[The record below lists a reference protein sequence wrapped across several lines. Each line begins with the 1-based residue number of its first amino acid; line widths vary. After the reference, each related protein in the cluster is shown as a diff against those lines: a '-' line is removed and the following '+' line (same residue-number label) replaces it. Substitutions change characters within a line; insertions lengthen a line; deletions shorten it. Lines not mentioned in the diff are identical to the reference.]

1 MEEYRDLRGK
11 VAVITG
17 STSGIGRAAAI
28 ALASHGV
35 KVAVSGRDRERGEQ
49 VVAEIAL
56 AGGEAIFVQVDLL
69 EARAP
74 ETLIED
80 TVRQWGRLDI
90 VINNAALI
98 CHKEIDQV
106 THEDWDRLFAVNV
119 KSGFFVMLQALPW
132 LKKNGGSVINVSS
145 INRLINV
152 PNNIV
157 YDTMKAALNHMGRGL
172 SLEMRANGIR
182 VNTIMPGG
190 TDTPLLDEFFRQIN
204 VKNGTAEQ
212 IERPPNV
219 ASSRQIA
226 DVLVFLASDSSSWI
240 NGTEIPVDGGYFLG

>member
-35 KVAVSGRDRERGEQ
+35 KVTVSGRDRERGEQ
-49 VVAEIAL
+49 VVAEIAVT
-56 AGGEAIFVQVDLL
+56 GGEAIFVQVDLL

-98 CHKEIDQV
+98 CHKKLDQV

-119 KSGFFVMLQALPW
+119 KSGFFVVSQALPW

-172 SLEMRANGIR
+172 SLELRANGIR

-190 TDTPLLDEFFRQIN
+190 TDTPLLDDFFRQIN
-204 VKNGTAEQ
+204 AKNGTSEQ
-212 IERPPNV
+212 IERPPNI

-226 DVLVFLASDSSSWI
+226 DVLIFLASDSSSWI